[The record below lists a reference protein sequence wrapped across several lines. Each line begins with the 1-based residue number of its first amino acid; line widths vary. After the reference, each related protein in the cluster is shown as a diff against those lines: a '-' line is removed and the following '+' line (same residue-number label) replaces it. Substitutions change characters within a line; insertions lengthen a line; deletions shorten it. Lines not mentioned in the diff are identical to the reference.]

1 VRVTDS
7 VDTYR
12 DLLSSALDSYLSVQS
27 NNLNQVVKLL
37 TIASIILMSNA
48 LVSGVYGMN
57 FQFMPELDLKFGYPF
72 ALGLMVLI
80 SAALI
85 LYFRR
90 RKWL

>member
-1 VRVTDS
+1 MRVTDS

>member
-1 VRVTDS
+1 
-7 VDTYR
+7 
-12 DLLSSALDSYLSVQS
+12 
-27 NNLNQVVKLL
+27 
-37 TIASIILMSNA
+37 
-48 LVSGVYGMN
+48 MN
-57 FQFMPELDLKFGYPF
+57 FQFMPELDWKFGYPF